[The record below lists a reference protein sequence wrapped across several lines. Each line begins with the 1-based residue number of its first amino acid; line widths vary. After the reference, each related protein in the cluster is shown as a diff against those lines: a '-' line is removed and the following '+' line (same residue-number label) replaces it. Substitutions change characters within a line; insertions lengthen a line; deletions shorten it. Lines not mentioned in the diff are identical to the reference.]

1 METTRREMMG
11 IAGGVA
17 ATAMLASTVPAFA
30 QQAAQQGRRLGSRTK
45 TMYWVASVTPC
56 GRNGDFDPGAY
67 AAIMQWHKECGADGV
82 MVLGTSGEFPSFS
95 VAERKL
101 ILETAL
107 KHRNGLNIMMNPG
120 TSNIAETIDLAKH
133 AEANGADGMLVIPPF
148 YFNEP
153 PLDGLTRY
161 YAMLFDAVGLPI
173 SPYHIPGTSEVSI
186 TIDLLKNLHH
196 YPHLAGIKDSS
207 GSPEGYAAF
216 VKAFPDLNM
225 RAGTSNNLELA
236 LENGMG
242 TILADGNSFSRKCA
256 DIFTA
261 YRQKGDWRGALQ
273 KLRAAMQIMREANSS
288 GANTYATMKYILAQ
302 EMGGGDWYPRV
313 PYVPLTDA
321 QKTSLKA
328 GLARVRALG

>member
-30 QQAAQQGRRLGSRTK
+30 QQAARGGRRLGSQKK
-45 TMYWVASVTPC
+45 TMYWAASVTPC

-173 SPYHIPGTSEVSI
+173 SAYHIPGTSEVSI

-207 GSPEGYAAF
+207 GSAEGFGAF

-256 DIFTA
+256 DVFTA
-261 YRQKGDWRGALQ
+261 YRQKGDWRGAIQ
-273 KLRAAMQIMREANSS
+273 NLRAAMQIMREANS

-321 QKTSLKA
+321 QMKSLKA
-328 GLARVRALG
+328 GLALVRGLG

>member
-1 METTRREMMG
+1 MV
-11 IAGGVA
+11 GVA
-17 ATAMLASTVPAFA
+17 AAAAVLTRAAPALAQS
-30 QQAAQQGRRLGSRTK
+30 RKLGSREK

-56 GRNGDFDPGAY
+56 NRNGAFDPGAY

-107 KHRNGLNIMMNPG
+107 KNRNGLNIMMNPG

-153 PLDGLTRY
+153 PLEGLTRY
-161 YAMLFDAVGLPI
+161 FSMLFDAVRIPI
-173 SPYHIPGTSEVSI
+173 SLYHIPGASEVSI
-186 TIDLLKNLHH
+186 SLELLKSLHH

-207 GSPEGYAAF
+207 GSAEGFAAF
-216 VKAFPDLNM
+216 MRAFPDLNM
-225 RAGTSNNLELA
+225 RAGTSNNLERA

-242 TILADGNSFSRKCA
+242 TILADGNTFSRKCA
-256 DIFTA
+256 DIFSA
-261 YRQKGDWRGALQ
+261 YRNKSDWRGAIQ
-273 KLRAAMQIMREANSS
+273 KLRTAMQTMRDASG
-288 GANTYATMKYILAQ
+288 GANTYATMKYVLAQ
-302 EMGGGDWYPRV
+302 EMGGGDWYPRP

-328 GLARVRALG
+328 ALGRVRATG